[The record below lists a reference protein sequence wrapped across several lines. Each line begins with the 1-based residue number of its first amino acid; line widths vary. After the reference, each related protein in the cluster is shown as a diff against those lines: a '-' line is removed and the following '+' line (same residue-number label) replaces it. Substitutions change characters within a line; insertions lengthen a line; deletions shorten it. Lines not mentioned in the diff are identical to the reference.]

1 MCSQYN
7 QYVAARCLTNK
18 NYKIIFKI
26 NIMPTTKSALLRYL
40 LLDIRLRREP
50 FPGLEDLKIFVE
62 KEFTDITD
70 EKMKFSRL
78 TIKKDLKDM
87 RKIFFAPVH
96 FSFHDNNYR
105 YQIKDYTFMKL
116 PDPIIERLIYNIKLQ
131 YLLGNKF
138 NNSMP
143 ISFET
148 STSTKGYEYLPIL
161 SKALGQGKVVS
172 INYKSINSKRNRTYL
187 IHPHLL
193 KENRNTF
200 YLLGVKDKDT
210 EIRTFAFDRITETPV
225 ILDIEA
231 KMLKDFD
238 AERYFNDSIGITAQ
252 QNTPITIE
260 LSFTPEQG
268 AYILQKPL
276 HKSQQIIGEDNN
288 ELRISISVLPTYEV
302 IANILS
308 YGDAVEVI
316 GPDNF
321 KELIAARLK
330 SAYNRYLV

>member
-1 MCSQYN
+1 M
-7 QYVAARCLTNK
+7 ARCLTNK
-18 NYKIIFKI
+18 NYKIIFKS
-26 NIMPTTKSALLRYL
+26 NTMPTSKSALLRYL
-40 LLDIRLRREP
+40 LIDNRLRREP
-50 FPGLEDLKIFVE
+50 LPGLEDLKSFVE
-62 KEFTDITD
+62 KEFTDTTD
-70 EKMKFSRL
+70 EKMIFSRL
-78 TIKKDLKDM
+78 TIKKDLRDM

-105 YQIKDYTFMKL
+105 YEIKNYTFLKL
-116 PDPIIERLIYNIKLQ
+116 PDSIIERLIYNIKLQ
-131 YLLGNKF
+131 YLMGNKF
-138 NNSMP
+138 NYEMTVN
-143 ISFET
+143 FET
-148 STSTKGYEYLPIL
+148 PTSTKGYEYLPIL
-161 SKALGQGKVVS
+161 SKALGQKKVVS
-172 INYKSINSKRNRTYL
+172 FSYKSVNAKRSRTYV

-200 YLLGVKDKDT
+200 YLLGVKDKEN
-210 EIRTFAFDRITETPV
+210 EIRTFALDRIIEKPV

-238 AERYFNDSIGITAQ
+238 AEKYFNDSIGITSQ

-260 LSFTPEQG
+260 LSFKPEEG
-268 AYILQKPL
+268 AYLLTKPL
-276 HKSQQIIGEDNN
+276 HKSQQVLVEDEN
-288 ELRISISVLPTYEV
+288 ELRLSITVEPTFEV

-316 GPDNF
+316 GPDTF